1 MVNRNIIY
9 VLTALMIVVS
19 CSDEVSVSPYG
30 GQEQADEVA
39 VNVECVTQKLQTRAG
54 VSGTLDDAALQRDG
68 VGVFGYYTGTN
79 AWSTYR
85 GALTT
90 TLPAPNFMYNQ
101 EVNYESVSKEWVY
114 EPQKYWPNENLVA
127 DNQGAIGAV
136 EHNYLSFLAY
146 APYSGNSVTL
156 NDVTYTFVDSEGRFK
171 SSGGVYYDAQP
182 KASGI
187 LRMTANGAT
196 GDPLITYRLAEK
208 ATDLVDLLWGTRGKT
223 AYAEADGTTANN
235 DEPGE
240 TTLNTDLT
248 KQTTDEKVKFIFR
261 HTLASIDIY
270 VRRIYDE
277 EYQSDPAATPP
288 TEDTRIFVSELKLA
302 VSDMCKEA
310 TFNLVTGEW
319 TEVVNDDYTLTI
331 DSTRI
336 RSAIVGS
343 QLDNSH
349 INEVRGMEL
358 NGFTA
363 REGVTE
369 AMTRLTNETYSTMFI
384 PISGND
390 GVTMTP
396 TISYSFVTQDDA
408 EELGLSDEYGT
419 HNYARVLNK
428 GIPGSAVTIGTYDS
442 VGDSYTLER
451 GKRYV
456 LVCNIGAE
464 SVQFVLT
471 SVEDWDFPIRM
482 GTTVNDYTADDAVDK
497 TVDEE

>member
-1 MVNRNIIY
+1 MVKRNFIYALTTVII
-9 VLTALMIVVS
+9 AVS
-19 CSDEVSVSPYG
+19 CSDEVVLSPFNTQVQDG
-30 GQEQADEVA
+30 DVA
-39 VNVECVTQKLQTRAG
+39 VNMECVTRKLQTRAG

-68 VGVFGYYTGTN
+68 VGVFGYYTGAS

-101 EVNYESVSKEWVY
+101 EVNYEPVSEEWVY
-114 EPQKYWPNENLVA
+114 EPLKYWPNENLVA
-127 DNQGAIGAV
+127 DDQGATGVA
-136 EHNYLSFLAY
+136 EHSYLSFLAY
-146 APYSGNSVTL
+146 APYSGSAVTL
-156 NDVTYTFVDSEGRFK
+156 NDVTYNFVSDEGRFK
-171 SSGGVYYDAQP
+171 SSGGEYYDAQP

-196 GDPLITYRLAEK
+196 GDPLVTYRLAEK
-208 ATDLVDLLWGTRGKT
+208 ATDLVDLLWGTRGKIT
-223 AYAEADGTTANN
+223 YSEADGTAANN
-235 DEPGE
+235 EEPEE
-240 TTLNTDLT
+240 TSLNTDLT
-248 KQTTDEKVKFIFR
+248 KQTTDEKVKFIFQ

-302 VSDMCKEA
+302 VSDMCREA

-319 TEVVNDDYTLTI
+319 TEIDNDDYILTI

-343 QLDNSH
+343 QLDNTH

-369 AMTRLTNETYSTMFI
+369 KMSRLTNETFSTMFI
-384 PISGND
+384 PISGNA

-396 TISYSFVTQDDA
+396 TISYSFVTQDDT
-408 EELGLSDEYGT
+408 EELGLSDENNT
-419 HNYARVLNK
+419 HKYARVLNS
-428 GIPGSAVTIGTYDS
+428 GITGSAVTIGTYDS

-456 LVCNIGAE
+456 LLCNIGTE

-471 SVEDWDFPIRM
+471 GVEDWDFPIRM
-482 GTTVNDYTADDAVDK
+482 GTTVNGYASDDAVERI
-497 TVDEE
+497 VSEE